1 MFYDLW
7 PGFLQAIPFQYR
19 PAADPSRQIPDTK
32 SYDLYMK
39 EGYAYV
45 QNWVANTILKRATNN
60 SNAQI

>member
-7 PGFLQAIPFQYR
+7 PGFLQAIPFQYK
-19 PAADPSRQIPDTK
+19 PAADPSKQTPDTK

-45 QNWVANTILKRATNN
+45 
-60 SNAQI
+60 